1 MKVNCKEDCGNAPLK
16 GMLRDFNIAFG
27 KGDVESIAEKL
38 TDDIVW
44 EMVGEQKFEG
54 KDRVVNELEKMKGYT
69 AEEITLDHI
78 ITHGKTASC
87 NGSYTFMEKEGKIK
101 YAFCDVYEFN
111 KSGKN
116 ARIKKMISF
125 GIKIN

>member
-16 GMLRDFNIAFG
+16 EMIRDFNIAFG
-27 KGDVESIAEKL
+27 QGDVESIAEKL
-38 TDDIVW
+38 TDDMVW
-44 EMVGEQKFEG
+44 EMMGEHKFVGKEK
-54 KDRVVNELEKMKGYT
+54 VVEELEKMKEYT
-69 AEEITLDHI
+69 ASELSIDHI
-78 ITHGKTASC
+78 ITHGKAASC
-87 NGSYTFMEKEGKIK
+87 NGSFIMKEGGAK
-101 YAFCDVYEFN
+101 YAFCDVYDFD